1 MESYSFDWLLS
12 LNMLFSQSVIAYIN
26 NLLFLLIFGFVDFL
40 YLSVSLS
47 FVSTLISIISCILL
61 ILSLIFSSLLKF

>member
-12 LNMLFSQSVIAYIN
+12 LNMLLSQPVIAYIN
-26 NLLFLLIFGFVDFL
+26 SLLFLLIFGFVDFL

-47 FVSTLISIISCILL
+47 FVSTLISIISFILL
-61 ILSLIFSSLLKF
+61 ILI